1 MFYIAS
7 SIRIYILIAPFNNG
21 LLTNNSTWCQNRG
34 CICISSVR
42 RNIWSNPHS
51 CNNNSVDRIISKE
64 EEREDPRRDSSI
76 YLRVQNTV
84 VFPQIIQELQD
95 FFEYSVF
102 YSVSTRNPATPSN
115 SAYRINSSTRNTTTT
130 RLIPC
135 RSVQGIFQQLLPVL
149 QALHTAGSSYKAPY
163 NIPGPYSTSRLP
175 VILGGRN
182 SILHGS
188 QHPRSPYS
196 SSQVHSYKNSTR
208 RNRILSKRVKYCI
221 SNTILRSVCSNLLV
235 LVLE

>member
-1 MFYIAS
+1 MHLFS
-7 SIRIYILIAPFNNG
+7 KE
-21 LLTNNSTWCQNRG
+21 
-34 CICISSVR
+34 
-42 RNIWSNPHS
+42 NIWSNPHS

-84 VFPQIIQELQD
+84 VFPQIIHILQELQD

-135 RSVQGIFQQLLPVL
+135 HPVQISTRHLPATV
-149 QALHTAGSSYKAPY
+149 S
-163 NIPGPYSTSRLP
+163 P
-175 VILGGRN
+175 VSP
-182 SILHGS
+182 SILHGRIRLPAPL
-188 QHPRSPYS
+188 QHSRAIQHKQAS
-196 SSQVHSYKNSTR
+196 S
-208 RNRILSKRVKYCI
+208 
-221 SNTILRSVCSNLLV
+221 
-235 LVLE
+235 